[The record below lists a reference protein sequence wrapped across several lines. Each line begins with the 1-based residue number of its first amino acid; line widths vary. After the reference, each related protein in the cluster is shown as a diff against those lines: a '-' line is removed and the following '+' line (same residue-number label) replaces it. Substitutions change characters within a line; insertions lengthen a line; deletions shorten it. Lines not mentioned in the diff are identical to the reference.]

1 MTQRLPPASCSVVCY
16 NNPAPQL
23 ERVLASV
30 TASLPSIRPYV
41 VDNSARPA
49 LAPVAR
55 RHGAHYSHLP
65 HNPGYGS
72 GHNHAIGEALAH
84 GSAYHFVLNP
94 DIYIAAGDLGAMLQ
108 FMERHR
114 DVGLMSPRV
123 HYPDGRL
130 QPLCKLLPNPADM
143 LLRRLLPA
151 LHRGSGRQALYEL
164 HHSGYDRLMDVPAL
178 SGCFLLLRTDV
189 IRQVGLFDERF
200 FLYFE
205 DVDLS
210 RRIGRVARTVYFP
223 RLQIVHDYARGSY
236 RQPRLFWHH
245 AVSALRYFNKWG
257 WFRDPERSRVN
268 GRALRLLHR
277 DKTVP
282 GKARDSRR

>member
-1 MTQRLPPASCSVVCY
+1 MTRQLPPASCSVVCY
-16 NNPAPQL
+16 NNPPPQL
-23 ERVLASV
+23 ERVLSSV
-30 TASLPSIRPYV
+30 MASLPSIRLYV
-41 VDNSARPA
+41 VENSALPS

-55 RHGAHYSHLP
+55 RYGAHYSHLP
-65 HNPGYGS
+65 HNPGYGG
-72 GHNHAIGEALAH
+72 GHNHAIGDALAR

-94 DIYIAAGDLGAMLQ
+94 DIYIAAGDLGAMLR

-114 DVGLMSPRV
+114 DVGLLSPRV

-151 LHRGSGRQALYEL
+151 LHRSSGRQALYEL
-164 HHSGYDRLMDVPAL
+164 HHSGYDRLMEVPVL
-178 SGCFLLLRTDV
+178 SGCFLLLRADV
-189 IRQVGLFDERF
+189 LRQVGLFDERF

-210 RRIGRVARTVYFP
+210 RRIGRVARTMYFP
-223 RLQIVHDYARGSY
+223 RLKIVHDYTKGSY

-245 AVSALRYFNKWG
+245 LVSAQRYFNKWG
-257 WFRDPERSRVN
+257 WFRDPERNLVNRRV
-268 GRALRLLHR
+268 LRLLHR
-277 DKTVP
+277 HKNT
-282 GKARDSRR
+282 

>member
-1 MTQRLPPASCSVVCY
+1 MTPPLPPASCSVVCY
-16 NNPAPQL
+16 NNPPPQL
-23 ERVLASV
+23 DRVLASV

-41 VDNSARPA
+41 VDNSALPS

-55 RHGAHYSHLP
+55 RYGAHYTHLP
-65 HNPGYGS
+65 HNPGYGG
-72 GHNHAIGEALAH
+72 GHNHAIGDALAR

-94 DIYIAAGDLGAMLQ
+94 DIYIAAGDLGAMLR

-114 DVGLMSPRV
+114 DVGLLSPRV

-151 LHRGSGRQALYEL
+151 LHRSSGRQALYEL
-164 HHSGYDRLMDVPAL
+164 HHSGYNRLMEVPAL
-178 SGCFLLLRTDV
+178 SGCFLLLRADAL
-189 IRQVGLFDERF
+189 RQVGLFDERF

-210 RRIGRVARTVYFP
+210 RRIGRVARTMYFP
-223 RLQIVHDYARGSY
+223 RLQIVHEYTRGSY
-236 RQPRLFWHH
+236 HQPRLLWHH
-245 AVSALRYFNKWG
+245 LVSALRYFNKWG
-257 WFRDPERSRVN
+257 WFRDPERRRVN
-268 GRALRLLHR
+268 GRVLRLLHR
-277 DKTVP
+277 HTN
-282 GKARDSRR
+282 G